1 MTEFQT
7 IFMNDHIDSTT
18 FYEYIPQFKD
28 TNINYVST
36 DINKGSLYKNTFM
49 KLVTL
54 DSGNIKIA
62 YITSFIKGD
71 GNYAMRYL
79 IALADKHNI
88 ILEGKPF
95 DIKDN
100 PKHTLDRFKS
110 WYMRFGCISIS
121 DTEMIRYPK
130 VNNID

>member
-36 DINKGSLYKNTFM
+36 DINKGRLYKNTFM
-49 KLVTL
+49 KLVPL

-110 WYMRFGCISIS
+110 WY
-121 DTEMIRYPK
+121 
-130 VNNID
+130 